1 MQPVIL
7 LQVHLFGIH
16 RLHQSVY
23 SIVSAVP
30 DHLHIGQVCAQLSF
44 KIVVVRPIGIPDIN
58 AQLIPDLRPVIVHG
72 VQDPVVILAH
82 AQKLL
87 LVARFSAGRRLL
99 HQLQPVALLRVRAAR
114 VAPDVHPRIRLHHTL
129 CAVRGQHP
137 DMITAFPVFLRRCL
151 RRRDLHHWKAG
162 DHQRILP
169 VRAARHCQKRNLC
182 PAGNQ
187 FFLTLG
193 FHIRKE
199 TDLTSLRSRR
209 DRPLLPVRIIHGQRQ
224 VKNPLFGIKRKF
236 FPIIAKNFQN
246 VFICNHKIF
255 VNFPNRFFRKA
266 WKHPGRRAL
275 GQEKNGHQQ
284 KKHQIHAKKELFFHT
299 DS

>member
-44 KIVVVRPIGIPDIN
+44 KIIVICPVGIPDVN

-72 VQDPVVILAH
+72 IQDPVVILAH
-82 AQKLL
+82 AQKFL
-87 LVARFSAGRRLL
+87 LVGRLPAGSRLL
-99 HQLQPVALLRVRAAR
+99 HQLQPIALLRVGAAR
-114 VAPDVHPRIRLHHTL
+114 VAPDVHPRIRFHHAL
-129 CAVRGQHP
+129 CTVRGQHP
-137 DMITAFPVFLRRCL
+137 NVIAAFPVFLRRCL
-151 RRRDLHHWKAG
+151 CRRDLDHRKTG

-169 VRAARHCQKRNLC
+169 VRVARHRQKRDLR
-182 PAGNQ
+182 PVGHQ
-187 FFLTLG
+187 FFLALG

-199 TDLTSLRSRR
+199 GDLTPLRARC

-246 VFICNHKIF
+246 VFIRNYKIF
-255 VNFPNRFFRKA
+255 VNFMNRFIRKA
-266 WKHPGRRAL
+266 GKHLRRRVL
-275 GQEKNGHQQ
+275 RQEKNGHQQ
-284 KKHQIHAKKELFFHT
+284 KKHQIHTKKELFFHI